1 MRLQGYYWVKY
12 NGEWTVGQ
20 YTLDKVGKWGLP
32 SSFYDNWWV
41 EDSDFEEIDERRI
54 ERQPPRPSAEEIA
67 RKTEELGISQSMGD
81 RINDVDEVIDL
92 GKTYMKK
99 VELTEDQ
106 KKENEEWLG
115 IIKYSCR
122 DTFAEGKGFG
132 PDQP

>member
-1 MRLQGYYWVKY
+1 MKRTPGYYWVKY

-54 ERQPPRPSAEEIA
+54 ER
-67 RKTEELGISQSMGD
+67 
-81 RINDVDEVIDL
+81 EVIDL
-92 GKTYMKK
+92 GNTYMKK
-99 VELTEDQ
+99 VELTEEQ

-122 DTFAEGKGFG
+122 DTLAEGKGFG